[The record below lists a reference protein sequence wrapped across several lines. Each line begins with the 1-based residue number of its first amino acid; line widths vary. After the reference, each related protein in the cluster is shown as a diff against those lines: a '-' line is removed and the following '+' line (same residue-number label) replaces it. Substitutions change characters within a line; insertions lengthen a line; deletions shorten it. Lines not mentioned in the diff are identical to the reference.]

1 MHHIL
6 KKKTHTKNYF
16 ASVQLKYIGLPWLMG
31 FLLSS
36 EKIIIKKQ
44 TFILKRD
51 LLRKI
56 PFS

>member
-1 MHHIL
+1 
-6 KKKTHTKNYF
+6 
-16 ASVQLKYIGLPWLMG
+16 VQLKYIGLPWLMG